1 MNTYGYTIAEPII
14 PKISKTKFLSMSAEK
29 QKEYIRLYKTQVA
42 PKLEVFREH
51 HAYKLASGGRGGAK
65 SWSVASLL
73 IQKLSAEK
81 RLLLCCR
88 EVQNS
93 IADSSKK
100 ILEETI
106 ARLEIGNWEIK
117 KETLENTETGSM
129 VIFRGLFNMR
139 ATNSMKSLEGIT
151 DCWIEEAQCVSAE
164 SLAILLPTIRK
175 DGAEVWATWNSITE
189 DDPIEKLKTRLD
201 AIHVNINF
209 YDNPFVTQR
218 LLDEMHADY
227 LYNEDEFTHTWLGQY
242 RKQGE
247 NCILSRSGVL
257 EAMSRIASQEGDY
270 SVGVDCARF
279 GADSSV
285 FTMRKGMQV
294 IKQECHKKTSMVQLA
309 DLYERFVDF
318 KKDICTKFDGG
329 GVGGGFGDILQA
341 RGYRNI
347 VEVNFGEKAQ
357 DTDKYD
363 SAVSEMWFTF
373 NLAEAGLPN
382 DTDLLAELSDRRYT
396 YNHKTQKVVEKK
408 EDYKKRHSGKSPD
421 KADSLLLCF
430 YEKHIIR
437 PMLY

>member
-42 PKLEVFREH
+42 PKLEVLREH
-51 HAYKLASGGRGGAK
+51 HAYKLASGGRGGSK
-65 SWSVASLL
+65 SWGVASLL

-106 ARLEIGNWEIK
+106 QRLGAEGWEIK
-117 KETLENTETGSM
+117 KETLENTITGSS

-139 ATNSMKSLEGIT
+139 AANSMKSLEGIT

-164 SLAILLPTIRK
+164 SLKLLLPTIRA
-175 DGAEVWATWNSITE
+175 DGAEIWATWNSITP
-189 DDPIEKLKTRLD
+189 DDPIERLKSRKD
-201 AIHVNINF
+201 AIYVKINF

-218 LLDEMHADY
+218 LLDEMHADFD
-227 LYNEDEFTHTWLGQY
+227 YNEDEAIHTWLGEY

-247 NCILSRSGVL
+247 NCIMSRSGVL

-294 IKQECHKKTSMVQLA
+294 IKQESYRNTSMVELA
-309 DLYERFVDF
+309 DKFEFFVDY
-318 KKDICTKFDGG
+318 KKDIHTKYDGG
-329 GVGGGFGDILQA
+329 GVGGGFGDILVS
-341 RGYRNI
+341 RGYRNV

-363 SAVSEMWFTF
+363 SAASEMWFTF
-373 NLAEAGLPN
+373 PLSEAGIPN
-382 DTDLLAELSDRRYT
+382 DSELLTELSDRRYS

-437 PMLY
+437 PMLF